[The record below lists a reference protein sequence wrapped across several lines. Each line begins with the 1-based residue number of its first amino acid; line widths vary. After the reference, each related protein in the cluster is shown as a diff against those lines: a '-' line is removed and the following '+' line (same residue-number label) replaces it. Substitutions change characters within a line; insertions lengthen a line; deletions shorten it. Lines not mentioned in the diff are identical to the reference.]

1 MGQSTDRTND
11 NGGDDPSDGP
21 WMEYGIRNNSNG
33 AEDHVSNLS
42 RFEGPDIAT
51 ELPVAHSDAS
61 PGKGGEPH
69 GQKEY
74 EKSD

>member
-1 MGQSTDRTND
+1 
-11 NGGDDPSDGP
+11 
-21 WMEYGIRNNSNG
+21 MEYGIRNNSNG

-61 PGKGGEPH
+61 RGKGGEPH